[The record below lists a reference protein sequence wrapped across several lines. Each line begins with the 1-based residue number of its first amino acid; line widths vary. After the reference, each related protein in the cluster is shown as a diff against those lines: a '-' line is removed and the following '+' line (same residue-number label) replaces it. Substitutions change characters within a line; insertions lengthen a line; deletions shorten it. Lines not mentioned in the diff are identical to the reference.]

1 MSCLAQQDLFPQQL
15 PGMIQCGLGDFLSPQ
30 HSGNF
35 LGAVFSAERLDGGF
49 SPAVID
55 MFGNAEMMLT
65 EFGDLG

>member
-1 MSCLAQQDLFPQQL
+1 
-15 PGMIQCGLGDFLSPQ
+15 MIQCGLGDFLSPQ